1 MKTELD
7 IRTEV
12 INTEKGLLKLRT
24 KLKENNFNC
33 SYEAIK
39 KQIKFLDYKRS
50 NLLWVLNEQLFD
62 PKGYKP

>member
-50 NLLWVLNEQLFD
+50 NLLWVLNE
-62 PKGYKP
+62 